1 MRRLACFLVCGV
13 FPLLLVQAQPV
24 PQTTITGYVLDVQEG
39 DSLVG
44 VNVFVAGTTL
54 GAATDANGF
63 FRIDAVPFG
72 NHEIVASMIGY
83 RRQVKSL
90 LLNKPLDAPVLF
102 QLVPDTLML
111 ANVEV
116 QAAYPKDW
124 KRNLRRFEDLFIGTM
139 HFARDCEIRNP
150 EVLDFVYENNVL
162 QATASAPLEV
172 ENRALGYK
180 ITFHLDVLRGN
191 PQSSIYIGQG
201 FFTELEPK
209 NDREARRW
217 HKNRLEA
224 YRGSLRH
231 FLSALVRDHLDND
244 GFQLFEI
251 AQPGL
256 HHHANTDPQT
266 VYQQAEQDFLYVL
279 DFFGALY
286 VLYGAEDREQGFEE
300 HLDAVNVAVKRRIVM
315 KGNAQYS
322 WLTLNAGP
330 IIFDAEGRLRNP
342 NGLTRYGYW
351 GWEERMAM
359 TLPWNFDPKAME

>member
-1 MRRLACFLVCGV
+1 MRRLAFFLFCGF

-24 PQTTITGYVLDVQEG
+24 PQTAITGYVLDAQEG

-72 NHEIVASMIGY
+72 NHELVASIIGY
-83 RRQVKSL
+83 RRQVKPL
-90 LLNKPLDAPVLF
+90 LLDDALDAPVLF
-102 QLVPDTLML
+102 QLMPDTLML

-116 QAAYPKDW
+116 QAIYPKDW
-124 KRNLRRFEDLFIGTM
+124 KRNLHRFKDLFIGTM
-139 HFARDCEIRNP
+139 DFARDCEILNP
-150 EVLDFVYENNVL
+150 EVLDFIYEDNVL
-162 QATASAPLEV
+162 HATASAPLEV
-172 ENRALGYK
+172 ENRALGYRV
-180 ITFHLDVLRGN
+180 TFHLSVLQGN
-191 PQSSIYIGQG
+191 LPSSVYSGQG

-209 NDREARRW
+209 SDREARRW
-217 HKNRLEA
+217 RKNRLKA

-231 FLSALVRDHLDND
+231 FLSALVQDHLDQDN
-244 GFQLFEI
+244 FQLFEI

-256 HHHANTDPQT
+256 HHHAATDPTT
-266 VYQQAEQDFLYVL
+266 VYQQTEQDFLYVL

-286 VLYGAEDREQGFEE
+286 VLYRGEDQEYGFKE
-300 HLDAVNVAVKRRIVM
+300 HLDAVNVAVKRER
-315 KGNAQYS
+315 NAQYS

-330 IIFDAEGRLRNP
+330 AIFDAEGRLRNS
-342 NGLTRYGYW
+342 GVLTRYGYW

-359 TLPWNFDPKAME
+359 TLPWNFDPKAVE